1 MKKKCYLSPTAKVV
15 KLQQQCHILAGS
27 TIGGSRPGYDD
38 EEWGND

>member
-27 TIGGSRPGYDD
+27 LSRGNYED